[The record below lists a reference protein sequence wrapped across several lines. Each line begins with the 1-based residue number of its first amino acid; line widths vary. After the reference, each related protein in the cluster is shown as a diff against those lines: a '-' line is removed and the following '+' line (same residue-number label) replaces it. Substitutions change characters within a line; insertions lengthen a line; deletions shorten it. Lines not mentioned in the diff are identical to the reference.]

1 MNGQAQAAAQQ
12 DVPSPAVDSTPAPAP
27 AAAPASAS
35 GPAVSVRAAGE
46 ADVDAAAVLFRGY
59 LDFYEVDIEDPD
71 APRAFLAERIAKDE
85 SLVLLADVPE
95 AGTVG
100 FAQVYRGF
108 SSLSLRT
115 AWVLNDLYV
124 APEGRRT
131 GAGRALLREVLRRAR
146 EAGVSGVQLE
156 TAYDNTV
163 AQGLYEAEGFVRE
176 EFHVYFHD
184 LG

>member
-12 DVPSPAVDSTPAPAP
+12 NVPSPAEGSTPAPAP
-27 AAAPASAS
+27 APAAASAS
-35 GPAVSVRAAGE
+35 ANAVSVRAAGE
-46 ADVDAAAVLFRGY
+46 ADVEAAAVLFRGY

>member
-12 DVPSPAVDSTPAPAP
+12 DVPSPAEGS
-27 AAAPASAS
+27 AAASVPEA
-35 GPAVSVRAAGE
+35 SVRAAGE
-46 ADVDAAAVLFRGY
+46 ADVEAAAVLFRGY

-85 SLVLLADVPE
+85 SLVLLAEVPE

>member
-12 DVPSPAVDSTPAPAP
+12 DVPSRAVDSTPAPAP

-46 ADVDAAAVLFRGY
+46 ADVEAAAVLFRGY

-131 GAGRALLREVLRRAR
+131 GAGRALLHEVLRRAR

-163 AQGLYEAEGFVRE
+163 AQRLYEAEGFVRE

>member
-1 MNGQAQAAAQQ
+1 MSGVVVRTAGESDVEVAAA
-12 DVPSPAVDSTPAPAP
+12 
-27 AAAPASAS
+27 
-35 GPAVSVRAAGE
+35 
-46 ADVDAAAVLFRGY
+46 LFRGY
-59 LDFYEVDIEDPD
+59 LDFYEVDVEDAD
-71 APRAFLAERIAKDE
+71 QPRAFLAKRIANDE

-100 FAQVYRGF
+100 FAQIYRTF
-108 SSLSLRT
+108 SSLTMRP

-124 APEGRRT
+124 APSGRRT
-131 GAGRALLREVLRRAR
+131 GAGRALLHEVLRRAR
-146 EAGVSGVQLE
+146 EAGVAGVQLE
-156 TAYDNTV
+156 TAYDNHI

>member
-12 DVPSPAVDSTPAPAP
+12 DVPSPTEDSAPASAP
-27 AAAPASAS
+27 AAAPV
-35 GPAVSVRAAGE
+35 PAPEVSVRAAGE
-46 ADVDAAAVLFRGY
+46 ADVEAAAVLFRGY

-85 SLVLLADVPE
+85 SLVLLADVPD